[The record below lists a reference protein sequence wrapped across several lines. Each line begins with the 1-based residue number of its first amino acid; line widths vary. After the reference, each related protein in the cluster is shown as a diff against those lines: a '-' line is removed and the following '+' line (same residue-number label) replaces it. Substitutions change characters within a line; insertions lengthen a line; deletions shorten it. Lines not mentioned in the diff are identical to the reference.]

1 MLRLYGSAKSRA
13 LRNLWLLGELDVP
26 YDHKDYLP
34 GSPETRTPEFRAL
47 NPNARIPVIDDD
59 GFVLCESMAINL
71 YLAKRHASSLYPCDA
86 GNEALALQWSFW
98 QTDRIDRQIVNY
110 FMHSKVLPEA
120 ERKPEVAESCWKEVV
135 EAFAV
140 LEVAFGQGRVACRPL
155 ILDRRPERGRG
166 AVPRAV
172 PRSREVAS
180 SAGVAHAMLGAPGSE
195 ARARDA
201 GVDHVHTGSIRRYD
215 SGRSL

>member
-47 NPNARIPVIDDD
+47 NPNGRIPVLDDN
-59 GFVLCESMAINL
+59 GFVLSESMAINL
-71 YLAKRHASSLYPCDA
+71 YLAKRHTSPLYTRDA

-110 FMHSKVLPEA
+110 FMHTRVLPET
-120 ERKPEVAESCWKEVV
+120 ERKPEIAEACWKEVV

-140 LEVAFGQGRVACRPL
+140 LEEALGKAGWLAGPSFSIADLNVAGALYRALFLDLSKWAHLQAWLTQCWARPAAKRV
-155 ILDRRPERGRG
+155 
-166 AVPRAV
+166 RAM
-172 PRSREVAS
+172 RE
-180 SAGVAHAMLGAPGSE
+180 
-195 ARARDA
+195 
-201 GVDHVHTGSIRRYD
+201 
-215 SGRSL
+215 